1 MEEPQEIAMSGGA
14 DTAHCEKLNL
24 EKRSNP
30 SVSVEI
36 LELLIMVE

>member
-1 MEEPQEIAMSGGA
+1 VEDPQEMATSGGA
-14 DTAHCEKLNL
+14 VTAHCEKLNL